1 MAADAPIRPADDM
14 DLADRT
20 DRTDRTDRPDRPDS
34 TDRPAGLDWMPAPE
48 RDPVAAPGAVPGVV
62 PGARR
67 ARPRRA
73 SGRRG
78 TGGRRP
84 GPAVLLRS
92 LIGVRE
98 DVLGWVPEERTRYT
112 WYGAIVL
119 NTALLGGASMALA
132 IATIRDELPLAVA
145 LVVAVIWFWVVL
157 AVDSWLVSSTH
168 GVPAK
173 GRLRS
178 LLPRLFLSVLLG
190 LAIAEPL
197 LFQIFD
203 KEIQQ
208 EIAVGHQREVESYRG
223 SLMACNPVDGTATAG
238 RPECAGFQ
246 LNVPGSPGALREQIT
261 RNAAEVKERQAQ
273 VTAMNKTLADKM
285 ATEQRECDYRTKYVW
300 KNGGRDVTET
310 CKRARKDATAYSE
323 SSQADKHQSDL
334 TALIQKGRD
343 LTAQE
348 ATAGETYRPALVK
361 AIDDRT
367 RSHARS
373 LDDDGLLT
381 RAHALGAVAWSDWY
395 AGFVAVLLHI
405 LLLTVDAMPVLAKLM
420 SGPTSYDR
428 ALTARLE
435 AGRRRHAEELQVRHA
450 CEASDHEARR
460 HRSEREAANRMDSV
474 EHAYRLEQSE
484 RARAFHTELN
494 ARAARLRNP

>member
-1 MAADAPIRPADDM
+1 MY
-14 DLADRT
+14 L
-20 DRTDRTDRPDRPDS
+20 
-34 TDRPAGLDWMPAPE
+34 
-48 RDPVAAPGAVPGVV
+48 
-62 PGARR
+62 RR
-67 ARPRRA
+67 
-73 SGRRG
+73 
-78 TGGRRP
+78 
-84 GPAVLLRS
+84 

-98 DVLGWVPEERTRYT
+98 DVLGWVPEERARYT

-145 LVVAVIWFWVVL
+145 LVVAAIWFWVVL
-157 AVDSWLVSSTH
+157 ALDSWLVSSTH
-168 GVPAK
+168 GIPSK
-173 GRLRS
+173 GRLRA
-178 LLPRLFLSVLLG
+178 LIPRLFLSVLLG

-203 KEIQQ
+203 KEIRQ
-208 EIAVGHQREVESYRG
+208 EITVGHQRDVEAYRG
-223 SLMACNPVDGTATAG
+223 SLMACNPVDGSATAG
-238 RPECAGFQ
+238 RPDCAGFQ
-246 LNVPGSPGALREQIT
+246 LNVPGSPAALREQIT
-261 RNAAEVKERQAQ
+261 RNAAEVKERQDQ
-273 VTAMNKTLADKM
+273 VAAINTNLAGKM
-285 ATEQRECDYRTKYVW
+285 AAEQRECDFRTKYVW
-300 KNGGRDVTET
+300 TNGGKDVTET
-310 CKRARKDATAYSE
+310 CKRARKDASDYRD

-361 AIDDRT
+361 AIDERT
-367 RSHARS
+367 RRHEQS

-381 RAHALGAVAWSDWY
+381 SAHALGAVAWSDWY

-428 ALTARLE
+428 ALTGRLE
-435 AGRRRHAEELQVRHA
+435 SGRRRHAEELQVRHA
-450 CEASDHEARR
+450 CEAAEHEVRR
-460 HRSEREAANRMDSV
+460 HRSAQEAANRMDAL
-474 EHAYRLEQSE
+474 EHTYRLAQSD
-484 RARAFHTELN
+484 RAQAFRAELD